1 MGNTQG
7 RKNAEVLPGIHMSR
21 GVIFKAGLLGLYI
34 AALCLPLYVFFHDRG
49 GTAFLHMADLRDSLR
64 LVFPLLGLYAFTF
77 VTWQVLIATN
87 LRWLRKLWPRVINFH
102 RFQGGFA
109 LLFAVL
115 HPTFILIGFGLANY
129 LHFRFVSPN
138 LRWWLLPSYT
148 ALTILLLTVT
158 TAFLAWQGMN
168 IPWWRKLHRLNY
180 LVFALVWLH
189 SWFIGTDTRTRLLRW
204 IWIVYL
210 LLVTVSVIG
219 KYRSRFA
226 RSKLNLGIIKSL
238 NISRLFRSKH
248 SVSNS

>member
-1 MGNTQG
+1 MGDTHD
-7 RKNAEVLPGIHMSR
+7 RKNTNVLPGIHVSC
-21 GVIFKAGLLGLYI
+21 GGILKSGLLGLYI
-34 AALCLPLYVFFHDRG
+34 AALCLPLYIFFHDRG

-102 RFQGGFA
+102 HFQGGFA
-109 LLFAVL
+109 LIFAVL
-115 HPTFILIGFGLANY
+115 HPALILIGFGLADY

-138 LRWWLLPSYT
+138 LRWWLIPSYT

-158 TAFLAWQGMN
+158 TASLAWHGMN

-180 LVFALVWLH
+180 LVFVLVWLH
-189 SWFIGTDTRTRLLRW
+189 SWFIGTDTRTLLLRFVW
-204 IWIVYL
+204 VVYL
-210 LLVTVSVIG
+210 LLVTISVIG
-219 KYRSRFA
+219 KYRSFFTPSRL
-226 RSKLNLGIIKSL
+226 SLNTIKSL
-238 NISRLFRSKH
+238 KVSRPYRSKH